1 MTTNNDWMR
10 DEIIDTAVALAA
22 RTSWEALR
30 LHDVADELAIS
41 LDDIRLYFREKDE
54 LVDAWFD
61 RADSRMLREAESVG
75 FLDMAPPERVRHLI
89 MTWLNALAVQRK
101 VTQQMIMAKLEFG
114 HIHIQVPAVMRISR
128 TVQWVREAAHCDA
141 TFVRRALEET
151 ALTTIYL
158 MTFFFW
164 MRDTSQ
170 DSRYTR
176 QFLERQLSMVSWETR
191 TNHGNN
197 AKKNTSPQRKQIPLQ
212 FD

>member
-1 MTTNNDWMR
+1 MTINNDWLR
-10 DEIIDTAVALAA
+10 DQIIDTAVTLAA
-22 RTSWEALR
+22 RASWEAVR
-30 LHDVADELAIS
+30 LHDVADALAIS

-61 RADSRMLREAESVG
+61 RADSRMLREAESPG
-75 FLDMAPPERVRHLI
+75 FLDMGAPERVHHLI

-101 VTQQMIMAKLEFG
+101 VTRQMIMAKLEIG

-128 TVQWVREAAHCDA
+128 TVQWIREAAHCDA

-164 MRDTSQ
+164 MQDTSQ

-176 QFLERQLSMVSWETR
+176 QFLERHLSMVSWQIQS
-191 TNHGNN
+191 NHG
-197 AKKNTSPQRKQIPLQ
+197 AHADKNSSLQRKQIPLQ

>member
-10 DEIIDTAVALAA
+10 DEIIDTGVALAA

-89 MTWLNALAVQRK
+89 MTWLNALALQRK

-128 TVQWVREAAHCDA
+128 TVQWMREAAHCDA

-176 QFLERQLSMVSWETR
+176 QFLERQLSMVSWETQ

-197 AKKNTSPQRKQIPLQ
+197 AKKNTSSQRKQIPLQ

>member
-61 RADSRMLREAESVG
+61 RADSRMLREAESAG
-75 FLDMAPPERVRHLI
+75 FLDMTAPERVRHLI

-101 VTQQMIMAKLEFG
+101 VTQQMIMAKMEIG

-164 MRDTSQ
+164 MRDNSQ

-176 QFLERQLSMVSWETR
+176 QFLERHLSMVSWETR
-191 TNHGNN
+191 ANHENN
-197 AKKNTSPQRKQIPLQ
+197 TKKNTASQRKQIPLQ

>member
-1 MTTNNDWMR
+1 M
-10 DEIIDTAVALAA
+10 
-22 RTSWEALR
+22 
-30 LHDVADELAIS
+30 
-41 LDDIRLYFREKDE
+41 
-54 LVDAWFD
+54 
-61 RADSRMLREAESVG
+61 G